1 MTTPSLLARFGHRAA
16 PSALILIR
24 VRGDSRSSGGVA
36 GDLDEA
42 RVIAGLIYSAGT
54 EKRSVPN
61 AWREIHRRTIR
72 LTNAGGPEAIAAV
85 TQGGSRSIRPS
96 DPGCEP
102 SRAITRSSPPG
113 ILPAMVS
120 LLSAPPEDG
129 YLSFP
134 FIATCGW
141 SIAGETE
148 NADLLSLRSSK
159 RGGAFYVGSSDCR
172 HLALLRMPAWSECRH
187 AVANNMHA
195 LGASLY
201 LAISTVDT
209 VGAQNE

>member
-1 MTTPSLLARFGHRAA
+1 M
-16 PSALILIR
+16 R
-24 VRGDSRSSGGVA
+24 VGGDSPGRSSGGSV
-36 GDLDEA
+36 GDRDEPRA
-42 RVIAGLIYSAGT
+42 IAGPIYSAGD
-54 EKRSVPN
+54 EKRTVPN

-72 LTNAGGPEAIAAV
+72 LMNSGGREAIAAV
-85 TQGGSRSIRPS
+85 AQGGSRSIRPS

-134 FIATCGW
+134 FIVTCGW

-172 HLALLRMPAWSECRH
+172 HLALLRMPARSECRH
-187 AVANNMHA
+187 TIADNMHA
-195 LGASLY
+195 FDASLY
-201 LAISTVDT
+201 LAISTIDA

>member
-1 MTTPSLLARFGHRAA
+1 M
-16 PSALILIR
+16 R
-24 VRGDSRSSGGVA
+24 VGGDSPGRSSGGSV
-36 GDLDEA
+36 GDRDEPRA
-42 RVIAGLIYSAGT
+42 IAGPIYSAKD
-54 EKRSVPN
+54 EN
-61 AWREIHRRTIR
+61 
-72 LTNAGGPEAIAAV
+72 
-85 TQGGSRSIRPS
+85 
-96 DPGCEP
+96 CEP
-102 SRAITRSSPPG
+102 SRANTRSSPPG

-134 FIATCGW
+134 FIVTCGW

>member
-1 MTTPSLLARFGHRAA
+1 M
-16 PSALILIR
+16 R
-24 VRGDSRSSGGVA
+24 VGGDSPGRSSGGSG
-36 GDLDEA
+36 GDRDEPRA
-42 RVIAGLIYSAGT
+42 IAGPIYSASD

-72 LTNAGGPEAIAAV
+72 LMNAGGREAIAAV

-113 ILPAMVS
+113 ILPALVS

-134 FIATCGW
+134 FIVTCGW

-148 NADLLSLRSSK
+148 NADLPSLRSSK
-159 RGGAFYVGSSDCR
+159 RGGAFFVGSSDCR

>member
-1 MTTPSLLARFGHRAA
+1 M
-16 PSALILIR
+16 R
-24 VRGDSRSSGGVA
+24 VRGVGRCSGGSA
-36 GDLDEA
+36 GDRDEPRA
-42 RVIAGLIYSAGT
+42 IVGRIYSAGD

-61 AWREIHRRTIR
+61 AWREIHRRTMR
-72 LTNAGGPEAIAAV
+72 LTNAGGREAIAAV
-85 TQGGSRSIRPS
+85 TQEGSRSIRPS

-134 FIATCGW
+134 FIVTCGW

-172 HLALLRMPAWSECRH
+172 HLA
-187 AVANNMHA
+187 
-195 LGASLY
+195 
-201 LAISTVDT
+201 
-209 VGAQNE
+209 

>member
-1 MTTPSLLARFGHRAA
+1 M
-16 PSALILIR
+16 R
-24 VRGDSRSSGGVA
+24 VGGDSPGRSSGGSV
-36 GDLDEA
+36 GDRDEPRA
-42 RVIAGLIYSAGT
+42 IAGPIYSAGD

-72 LTNAGGPEAIAAV
+72 LMNSGGREAIAAV
-85 TQGGSRSIRPS
+85 AQGGSRSIRPS

-134 FIATCGW
+134 FIVTCGW

-148 NADLLSLRSSK
+148 IADLLSLRSSK
-159 RGGAFYVGSSDCR
+159 RGGALHVGSSDCR

-187 AVANNMHA
+187 TFANNMHA
-195 LGASLY
+195 LDASLY
-201 LAISTVDT
+201 LAISTIDT

>member
-1 MTTPSLLARFGHRAA
+1 M
-16 PSALILIR
+16 R
-24 VRGDSRSSGGVA
+24 VGGDSPGRSSGGSV
-36 GDLDEA
+36 GDRDEPRA
-42 RVIAGLIYSAGT
+42 IAGPIYSAGDEERT
-54 EKRSVPN
+54 VPN

-72 LTNAGGPEAIAAV
+72 LMNSGGREAIAAV
-85 TQGGSRSIRPS
+85 IQGGSRSIRPS

-134 FIATCGW
+134 FIVTCGW

-148 NADLLSLRSSK
+148 NADLPSLRSSK

-187 AVANNMHA
+187 TVANNMHA
-195 LGASLY
+195 LDASLY

-209 VGAQNE
+209 VGVQNE